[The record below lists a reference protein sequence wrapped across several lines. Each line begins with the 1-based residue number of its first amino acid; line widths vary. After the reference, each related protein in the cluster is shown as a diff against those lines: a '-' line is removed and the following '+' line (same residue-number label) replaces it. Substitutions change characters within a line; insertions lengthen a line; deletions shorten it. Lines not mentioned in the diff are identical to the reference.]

1 MRVAMYGGSFD
12 PIHRGHVA
20 VAEAA
25 RKRLEIDLVLFV
37 PTAHPPHRG
46 EPQAS
51 YEDRLEM
58 IRRAIEGNQGL
69 LASRLEEPGS
79 ADKHY
84 TIDSIRRLRAQRP
97 DDELFVIIGMDS
109 YNNLHTWREPQAI
122 ASEAELIVVS
132 RPGSQPDAKL
142 RLPAARVHFIQ
153 DVAEDVS
160 ASRLRE
166 MIGAGAKWEEFVP
179 KGVAEYIRAHHLYA

>member
-1 MRVAMYGGSFD
+1 MRVAIYGGSFD
-12 PIHRGHVA
+12 PIHRGHIA

-25 RKRLEIDLVLFV
+25 RNRLDIDQVLFV

-51 YEDRLEM
+51 YGDRIEM
-58 IRRAIEGNQGL
+58 IRQAIEEKQGL

-79 ADKHY
+79 AEKHY
-84 TIDSIRRLRAQRP
+84 TIDSLRRLRAQRP
-97 DDELFVIIGMDS
+97 NDELFVIIGMDS

-132 RPGSQPDAKL
+132 RPGSHPDAKL
-142 RLPAARVHFIQ
+142 RLPASRVHFIQ
-153 DVAEDVS
+153 DVAEDVA
-160 ASRLRE
+160 ASTIR
-166 MIGAGAKWEEFVP
+166 AQVASGAKWEEFVP
-179 KGVAEYIRAHHLYA
+179 KAVAEYIRAHHLYA